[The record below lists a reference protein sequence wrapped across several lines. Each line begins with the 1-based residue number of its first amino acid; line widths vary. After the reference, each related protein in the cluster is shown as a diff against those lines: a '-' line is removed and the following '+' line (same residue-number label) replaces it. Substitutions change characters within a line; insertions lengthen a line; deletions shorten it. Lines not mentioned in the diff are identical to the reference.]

1 MKTSHISECSG
12 LPTQGTQ
19 TSGLRQA
26 PDLKG
31 GTEEL
36 GVLSVAVR
44 AGRDFGD
51 YLSQTS

>member
-1 MKTSHISECSG
+1 MRASHISEWPG
-12 LPTQGTQ
+12 LPTQGRQ
-19 TSGLRQA
+19 ASGPRQA

-31 GTEEL
+31 GIEEL

-44 AGRDFGD
+44 AGRGFGD